1 VRLSIALG
9 IACVLGVLLG
19 AALMQRLRA
28 RRDSRLAR
36 ARQARGKRGEMR
48 AEALLRAA
56 GYEIVARQERKAYRL
71 LADACEVPVG
81 LAVDFIVSR
90 NGEELVAEVKTGAAA
105 SLSHAET
112 RRQLLEYQLASG
124 SARVL
129 LVDPE
134 HELITEVCFPFARA
148 ATASR
153 GVRQVDAAIAPCAP
167 GAPGAPGNGEILA
180 SPAASLSAPSRL
192 WVWIVALG
200 TLGFLLWLALRA
212 HALQNPPHT
221 RCRET
226 LHAARVCG
234 MPKGDG

>member
-36 ARQARGKRGEMR
+36 ARQARGKRGELR
-48 AEALLRAA
+48 AEAVLRAA
-56 GYEIVARQERKAYRL
+56 GYAIIARQERKAYRL

-90 NGEELVAEVKTGAAA
+90 DGEELVAEVKTGAAA
-105 SLSHAET
+105 SLNHAET

-134 HELITEVCFPFARA
+134 QEVITEVCFPFATA
-148 ATASR
+148 MTASHGLGQLGQGDGATAQSS
-153 GVRQVDAAIAPCAP
+153 
-167 GAPGAPGNGEILA
+167 GEVLA
-180 SPAASLSAPSRL
+180 SPRAPLAAANGL

-212 HALQNPPHT
+212 PAF
-221 RCRET
+221 
-226 LHAARVCG
+226 
-234 MPKGDG
+234 